1 MGEAHYQPVRL
12 VRLEITNFKAIDRLE
27 IDLPTPLTSMDP
39 DVLVLGSRNGLGK
52 TSVLEACAML
62 FVSSRAA
69 LDDRG
74 NISSSNFGVQLAVNP
89 FDLLIRG
96 GGDQA
101 RLSADFAVGGQRYQ
115 LVVSLSSDGQWKAG
129 GDKDELSK
137 ALHPSGQRRSG
148 ITQLLWA
155 LLGLSADPFV
165 APPFL
170 YFHSYRKVQEG
181 NPELGAMVED
191 TNPRH
196 FNPAGRADR
205 NGTSRFKLEILR
217 SLMGQARLF
226 ESVDEAEA
234 DSTID
239 VINRLMRRYAGGV
252 IRNLRPLPDNTVDF
266 CIQPLGGGPTFTF
279 DGLSSGQKEI
289 ISTLFL
295 IWRHTHDRP
304 GIVLIDEPELHL
316 NVEWHRSLVAE
327 LQALAPANQ
336 YLLATH
342 SEDIFGSVEEAHRM
356 LLVPEDAIAVR

>member
-69 LDDRG
+69 QDDRG

-170 YFHSYRKVQEG
+170 YFHSYRKVQEATR
-181 NPELGAMVED
+181 NW
-191 TNPRH
+191 
-196 FNPAGRADR
+196 GRWWKTPTR
-205 NGTSRFKLEILR
+205 GILT
-217 SLMGQARLF
+217 RL
-226 ESVDEAEA
+226 AA
-234 DSTID
+234 
-239 VINRLMRRYAGGV
+239 
-252 IRNLRPLPDNTVDF
+252 
-266 CIQPLGGGPTFTF
+266 PTATA
-279 DGLSSGQKEI
+279 
-289 ISTLFL
+289 
-295 IWRHTHDRP
+295 
-304 GIVLIDEPELHL
+304 
-316 NVEWHRSLVAE
+316 LVA
-327 LQALAPANQ
+327 LSLRYSARSWARRGCSRALTRPR
-336 YLLATH
+336 L
-342 SEDIFGSVEEAHRM
+342 
-356 LLVPEDAIAVR
+356 IALSM